1 MACTAANDKCGGAP
15 QLLFGNCS
23 STGPSGLWSKA
34 RERDSVLSVCVCV
47 CVWCVC
53 VYVCVCVCVCV
64 GRGGRACLPVC
75 LCACMHVYV
84 CMCVCVCVGVCVCV
98 WVCVCVV
105 CVCIGGGACVP
116 VCLPTC
122 LPVCLRA
129 YVCMCEC
136 VTWVQA
142 RALNS
147 CARVRVCVSLFAQ
160 KPCIN
165 PWDVNSNCFSTAPLQ
180 HAPHLLQNHC
190 HCL

>member
-1 MACTAANDKCGGAP
+1 MIECTSDTHLLWPALLLMTSVGERPSSCSATAAALGHQACGPKQGSVT
-15 QLLFGNCS
+15 LFY
-23 STGPSGLWSKA
+23 L
-34 RERDSVLSVCVCV
+34 
-47 CVWCVC
+47 
-53 VYVCVCVCVCV
+53 CVCVCVC
-64 GRGGRACLPVC
+64 
-75 LCACMHVYV
+75 
-84 CMCVCVCVGVCVCV
+84 GVCVCM
-98 WVCVCVV
+98 CVCVV